1 MGYKNNCF
9 ATSWTDKQT
18 QKVLN
23 IYDKYAE
30 VLMTTSKKNANA
42 KNGYETDFSGR
53 VRFIGRAFEKIRTM
67 ALEEKDKLKLLE
79 VETTNRYD
87 TQAKRTYTNFICWD
101 FEPAE
106 TKNTAPR
113 QPEVIERNDKGTYSI
128 GDISDD
134 MLPF

>member
-9 ATSWTDKQT
+9 ATAWTDKQT
-18 QKVLN
+18 QKVVN

-42 KNGYETDFSGR
+42 RNGYETDFSGR

-67 ALEEKDKLKLLE
+67 ALAEKDKLKLLE
-79 VETTNRYD
+79 VETTSRYD
-87 TQAKRTYTNFICWD
+87 TQKQRQFTNFICWD
-101 FEPAE
+101 FEPADG
-106 TKNTAPR
+106 KPTAPR
-113 QPEVIERNDKGTYSI
+113 QPEVIERNDKGTYSL

>member
-9 ATSWTDKQT
+9 ATAWTDKQT

-42 KNGYETDFSGR
+42 RNGYETDFSGR

-67 ALEEKDKLKLLE
+67 ALAEKDKLKLLE
-79 VETTNRYD
+79 VETTSRYD
-87 TQAKRTYTNFICWD
+87 TQKQRQFTNFICWD

-106 TKNTAPR
+106 AKNTAPR
-113 QPEVIERNDKGTYSI
+113 QPEVIDRNPNGTYSLC
-128 GDISDD
+128 DMDD
-134 MLPF
+134 NLLPF

>member
-9 ATSWTDKQT
+9 ATCWTDKQT

-42 KNGYETDFSGR
+42 RNGYETDFSGR

-67 ALEEKDKLKLLE
+67 ALAEKDKLKLLE
-79 VETTNRYD
+79 VETTSRYD

-106 TKNTAPR
+106 SKNTAPR
-113 QPEVIERNDKGTYSI
+113 QPEVIEQRGSFQAL
-128 GDISDD
+128 GDIDGE
-134 MLPF
+134 LPF